1 LSASAKSPWQRW
13 RSLDRPAR
21 NMRLEAIWQL
31 AVARVRLARAPVGA
45 ILEDLG
51 SGAASWQAT
60 TGDVEAAIAR
70 AITSAAARVPW
81 RSDCLLQA
89 MAASAMLRKRN
100 HLKPRLHRCS
110 PRPGRRAGG
119 SCMAGDKWWNR
130 HWNVARPDRIQ
141 RNPGREFCRFQRNI
155 PPLMRPQQVA
165 LAAHALTF
173 C

>member
-1 LSASAKSPWQRW
+1 
-13 RSLDRPAR
+13 
-21 NMRLEAIWQL
+21 MRLEAIWQL

-100 HLKPRLHRCS
+100 LPSHVCI
-110 PRPGRRAGG
+110 GVRRGPAG
-119 SCMAGDKWWNR
+119 
-130 HWNVARPDRIQ
+130 
-141 RNPGREFCRFQRNI
+141 
-155 PPLMRPQQVA
+155 A
-165 LAAHALTF
+165 LEAHAWLVTNGGIVTGMLPGLTEF
-173 C
+173 SVIQVENFAGFNATFHH